1 MRLEYFARSVQY
13 NRKEDKKEM
22 PNYYFSSK
30 RVTEFEDIIEADTQD
45 EAVKIFDELMADDMK
60 IVSQHFEYD
69 VYGLEVE

>member
-1 MRLEYFARSVQY
+1 
-13 NRKEDKKEM
+13 M

-30 RVTEFEDIIEADTQD
+30 RVTEFEDIIEADTQE
-45 EAVKIFDELMADDMK
+45 EAIKIFDELMADDLK